1 MCLQAHYQSELE
13 FNWEGVE
20 AAQSRL
26 KRLLMQTKKLE
37 KRFQIEYPLRE
48 RLPYKR
54 YTIKTALANTSS
66 FHSDECITRFDEAI
80 SANLNTPKALV
91 VLEEFLK
98 EKRVPIDE
106 HIRLVRSML
115 FVLGLGLRDASIF
128 RRRPAGTQISL
139 REIEAILT
147 QRNEARA
154 AKDFATSD
162 ALRDQ
167 LAAQGVEVMDGDPLG
182 WDWKLGS

>member
-13 FNWEGVE
+13 FSWEGVE

-26 KRLLMQTKKLE
+26 KRLLMQTKKLA
-37 KRFQIEYPLRE
+37 KRFQNENPSKE

-54 YTIKTALANTSS
+54 YTLKTAFANLSDPY
-66 FHSDECITRFDEAI
+66 SDEYMTRFDEAI
-80 SANLNTPKALV
+80 SENLNTPKALV

-98 EKRVPIDE
+98 ETRVPIEE

-115 FVLGLGLRDASIF
+115 FVFGLGLRDPSIF
-128 RRRPAGTQISL
+128 RQRPAWAQITL

-147 QRNEARA
+147 QRKDARA

-182 WDWKLGS
+182 WDWKLGT